1 MFPELE
7 VLDGYSKAGEE
18 VITESDDDY
27 DSQDFM
33 GEEGEDEEDDSEN
46 APGMNAKWYKEKLG
60 DDAYDSEEGEE
71 EVDEEYGDEE
81 GDENDGGPVKRAKK
95 DE

>member
-60 DDAYDSEEGEE
+60 EDYDSEEGEE

>member
-33 GEEGEDEEDDSEN
+33 GEEGEDEDDDSEG

-60 DDAYDSEEGEE
+60 EDYDSEEGEE